1 MEHRNAIADYLD
13 IDLLARLSDLEFRA
27 AFLVDGFLSGIHA
40 SPFRGRSVEF
50 REHRNYHPG
59 DEVSAIDWKAYART
73 DRLHVRTHEAE
84 TNLNAHILLD
94 RSGSMNFRGPGA
106 RLSKWEYARSVAAA
120 LLLFLLR
127 QQDAAALTLA
137 GGEYSPGGKP
147 SATESGFRRQLARLA
162 GEAGDRDSDWPSV
175 LAELAQELRPR
186 SVVILISD
194 FYVEPAVLAP
204 AFDLFRGKNCEIL
217 LLHVIDPAEE
227 EFPGSETQLLEE
239 CETGERLL
247 LNPELIRESC
257 MKAFREHAAALA
269 ELAGSRGGEYLPLR
283 TDRVML
289 ELFGAYLRLR
299 AGRGRR
305 R

>member
-13 IDLLARLSDLEFRA
+13 IDLLARLSDLEFQA

-106 RLSKWEYARSVAAA
+106 RMSKWEYARSVAAA

-137 GGEYSPGGKP
+137 GGE
-147 SATESGFRRQLARLA
+147 
-162 GEAGDRDSDWPSV
+162 
-175 LAELAQELRPR
+175 
-186 SVVILISD
+186 
-194 FYVEPAVLAP
+194 
-204 AFDLFRGKNCEIL
+204 
-217 LLHVIDPAEE
+217 
-227 EFPGSETQLLEE
+227 
-239 CETGERLL
+239 
-247 LNPELIRESC
+247 
-257 MKAFREHAAALA
+257 
-269 ELAGSRGGEYLPLR
+269 
-283 TDRVML
+283 
-289 ELFGAYLRLR
+289 
-299 AGRGRR
+299 
-305 R
+305 

>member
-27 AFLVDGFLSGIHA
+27 AFLVEGFLSGMHA

-106 RLSKWEYARSVAAA
+106 RLSKWDYARSVAAA

-127 QQDAAALTLA
+127 QRDASSLTLA
-137 GGEYSPGGKP
+137 GTSGSSSGNP
-147 SATESGFRRQLARLA
+147 STSEAEFHRQLERLA
-162 GEAGDRDSDWPSV
+162 GDAEERDSDWPSV